1 MKDFYEISEMA
12 TQFINSHSNE
22 DHVFVSGNNSVLI
35 SIPHGVSQTRL
46 GKKKLAEP
54 GSVNLGLTIADCT
67 NSHILV
73 KTKNNF
79 DDANFDESCDYRNT
93 LLKVSKEKNIK
104 YVLDFHSLS
113 KKNKTDI
120 NLGTNLGNNIITNHT
135 LLDEL
140 INILTKN
147 DFNVSVDHPFHGGYQ
162 TISGF
167 VSRTTKVWAVQIEVN
182 SRISYDKDAMDKFH
196 KLAQCL
202 TTWINQYLK

>member
-1 MKDFYEISEMA
+1 MKDFYEVSEMA
-12 TQFINSHSNE
+12 TIFLNSHCNE

-54 GSVNLGLTIADCT
+54 GSANLGLTVAKNT
-67 NSHILV
+67 NSHLLV
-73 KTKNNF
+73 KTKDNF

-93 LLKVSKEKNIK
+93 LLKVLKDKNIK

-113 KKNKTDI
+113 TKNKTDI
-120 NLGTNLGNNIITNHT
+120 NLGTNLGNNISTNHA

-140 INILTKN
+140 IKILTEN
-147 DFNVSVDHPFHGGYQ
+147 DFLVSLDHPFHGGYQ

-167 VSRTTKVWAVQIEVN
+167 ASRTAKVWAVQIEVN
-182 SRISYDKDAMDKFH
+182 SRISYNENAMDKFH

-202 TTWINQYLK
+202 ATWINQNLK